1 MRNNPW
7 LRSIIL
13 QWLIAALSAGI
24 LFVSGCRYS
33 FSGGSVPPNL
43 KTVAIPIVQD
53 QSGYGDPMLRDL
65 FTQELVDSFTADG
78 SLTLTDRS
86 NSDSVLETVVTS
98 VRESATV
105 VKPGEQVSERR
116 ITVIAHVTFTDLKLR
131 KKLWEK
137 DFSQWGDF
145 PSGAGTTQRNEGV
158 REAVR
163 KLTEDILNETVA
175 GW

>member
-1 MRNNPW
+1 MRKKTRQRCSVSFW
-7 LRSIIL
+7 LVL
-13 QWLIAALSAGI
+13 AGI
-24 LFVSGCRYS
+24 AGMMSSPACRYS
-33 FSGGSVPPNL
+33 FSGGSVPPHL

-53 QSGYGDPMLRDL
+53 QSGYGDPALKDL
-65 FTQELVDSFTADG
+65 FTQQLVDAFTSDG
-78 SLTLTDRS
+78 SLTLTDRGT
-86 NSDSVLETVVTS
+86 SDSVLETVITS

-116 ITVIAHVTFTDLKLR
+116 LTVTAHVTFTDVKLR
-131 KKLWEK
+131 KALWEK

-158 REAVR
+158 QEAVR

>member
-1 MRNNPW
+1 MRDHRRKRLSGLAW
-7 LRSIIL
+7 L
-13 QWLIAALSAGI
+13 ALGGVFALASGP
-24 LFVSGCRYS
+24 GCRYS
-33 FSGGSVPPNL
+33 FSGGSVPPNM

-53 QSGYGDPMLRDL
+53 QSGHGDPALKDL
-65 FTQELVDSFTADG
+65 FTQQLVDAFTSDG
-78 SLTLTDRS
+78 SLTLTDRET
-86 NSDSVLETVVTS
+86 SDSVLETVVTS

-116 ITVIAHVTFTDLKLR
+116 ITLTAHVTFTDLKLR
-131 KKLWEK
+131 KTLWEK

-145 PSGAGTTQRNEGV
+145 PSGADITHRNEGV
-158 REAVR
+158 QEAVR